1 MRHQEERTFVA
12 VERLLQLLDGRQVE
26 VVGGLVE
33 HQAVHALSHQHR
45 EERTAPLARGQ
56 PLARPEDVVG
66 PERELGEQ
74 RPGLVDRVARA
85 RQEDV
90 EHGARA
96 REQAAALVH
105 LADDD
110 ARPDVTTPLGQRE
123 ATQQGLE
130 QRGLAAA
137 VGPEHGD
144 AFLPADLEVDR
155 PQPEA
160 GVLRAP
166 LAPLDHR
173 AFQAGDD
180 IAAARLWRQRHVQLP
195 TLPRLLDRLELRQLL
210 LGRADLRRLLLGA
223 IDEEVALGLVG
234 VARLLLG
241 APRAFLR
248 PRPLRAR
255 PVDETR
261 ALRPVLLVRLVL
273 LAARQLARR
282 HVLAPTTCELRRP
295 VRLLTDLHDAI
306 DRAVEEGAVVGD
318 DDHRADQ
325 SGHKALE
332 PVEAGEVEVVGGLV
346 EQEDAEAREQDGGQ
360 RGAGG
365 LTARQRTHLDAQ
377 AVVGEA
383 HVGTHRAGPRL
394 EVVSTQGEEAL
405 ERLGVR
411 VDERRVVVHL
421 RRQPVEVGAGR
432 GHARPPGEVGDQR
445 LARAGVGL
453 LGQIAHRQRR
463 GGALDPPLVGG
474 FEAGQDAQQGRF
486 ADAVR
491 AHDTDAAA
499 GPHRQ
504 RDLVEDQLRAPV
516 TRDAARREHAKP

>member
-1 MRHQEERTFVA
+1 M
-12 VERLLQLLDGRQVE
+12 
-26 VVGGLVE
+26 
-33 HQAVHALSHQHR
+33 
-45 EERTAPLARGQ
+45 P
-56 PLARPEDVVG
+56 
-66 PERELGEQ
+66 
-74 RPGLVDRVARA
+74 
-85 RQEDV
+85 
-90 EHGARA
+90 
-96 REQAAALVH
+96 
-105 LADDD
+105 
-110 ARPDVTTPLGQRE
+110 
-123 ATQQGLE
+123 
-130 QRGLAAA
+130 
-137 VGPEHGD
+137 
-144 AFLPADLEVDR
+144 
-155 PQPEA
+155 
-160 GVLRAP
+160 RAP

-173 AFQAGDD
+173 AFQAGED
-180 IAAARLWRQRHVQLP
+180 IAAARLWRQRHVELP
-195 TLPRLLDRLELRQLL
+195 TLPRLLDRFELRQLL

-261 ALRPVLLVRLVL
+261 TLGPVLLVRLVL
-273 LAARQLARR
+273 LAARQLARG

-325 SGHKALE
+325 SCHEALE
-332 PVEAGEVEVVGGLV
+332 PIEAGEVV
-346 EQEDAEAREQDGGQ
+346 EQEDVEAREED
-360 RGAGG
+360 RGERRACG
-365 LTARQRTHLDAQ
+365 LAARERLDRL
-377 AVVGEA
+377 VRRLRGEA
-383 HVGTHRAGPRL
+383 DLRENGAGPRPQ
-394 EVVSTQGEEAL
+394 VVAAEGEEAL
-405 ERLGVR
+405 ERLGVG
-411 VDERRVVVHL
+411 VDARRVVVHL
-421 RRQPVEVGAGR
+421 RGQPVEVGAGR

-445 LARAGVGL
+445 LARAGVRL
-453 LGQIAHRQRR
+453 LWQIAHRQRR
-463 GGALDPPLVGG
+463 GGALDPPRVGG

-516 TRDAARREHAKP
+516 TRHAARREHAKP